1 MDSEESSPIS
11 NNKELAI
18 GEDDAGPMRPK
29 VFKVESNPPTNITT
43 NTTTED
49 DNQESICD
57 EEEDGDKKEEEEIAE
72 EDEVEES
79 NIYYGLNMIGIL
91 SKHCSRTAAYHKDF
105 SQPNCSSEDPIR
117 VPYDKSKQF
126 RFLLTFGLK
135 KEDVDNN
142 TWYTTLGE
150 KFSKYILELV
160 DSSVCINSSQNVNH
174 VKQDSVRYDLSDS
187 LVGCEDKNNAENR
200 EPDKILTNPQEQVR
214 NSLNLM
220 YDKLIKIQV
229 TKNTNLGG
237 PLSSNRISKVFLI
250 GPAGTGKTT
259 LLNHFYKDHKNSFLY
274 LTHQHALCQEV
285 VRNTDVPN
293 NQAFTFCKIL
303 KSLGSLTWADYVQ
316 VEKLIKN
323 FNCSYIYEVIDD
335 IRKNLHKYRFNEFN
349 QLLFNIGGICVN
361 FKEPLIVCLDEFS
374 MIPNNMIYLLIALLD
389 GWCRFHKKK
398 IMLIFCGNCHHLKP
412 FYTSECVSNDEGED
426 NVPKFKCS
434 VDVSEAGVA
443 VEHPFDHLCYKFD
456 NLNINCRC
464 LFLHGRELSDK
475 YLILSQYVKD
485 TRKNVL
491 QVQEKL
497 ISSKNNQELV
507 QHINNFFKYECNV
520 RNIDFSYPALI
531 FNDELLEFFKYPDD
545 YCIRQ
550 PEDKV
555 TEEGSSENRY
565 DEDDMIF
572 LLKLYNWWLKVKKY
586 FKYFC
591 FRSFTNLD
599 AHFMNIQLFYSV
611 FNQLTA
617 VKVSDRLMCKLAY
630 IYLLDQSDCPHY
642 GIFTTYPVPVTPL
655 ILGMPYKMLKS
666 YKLINKG
673 EIVILLYI
681 HDTIIPKESFLICCK
696 EIDPR
701 QMFVVRPD
709 IVTTPLFCNGTHIFQ
724 YQCRNSQGKIYIKQ
738 IDDDDYKQLYAY
750 PIDLAIN
757 GTIRSSVGC
766 SYDTDLYLNLS
777 GASKEDVYVSC
788 TRVTSKAS
796 IKGIQI

>member
-1 MDSEESSPIS
+1 MDSEESRPIS

-18 GEDDAGPMRPK
+18 EEDDAGPTRPK
-29 VFKVESNPPTNITT
+29 VFKVESNPST
-43 NTTTED
+43 NTITED

-57 EEEDGDKKEEEEIAE
+57 EEEDGDKKEEEESTE

-79 NIYYGLNMIGIL
+79 IIHYVDIIKIL
-91 SKHCSRTAAYHKDF
+91 SGHYSRTVADHEDF
-105 SQPNCSSEDPIR
+105 PQSDCSSVYHTGTIK
-117 VPYDKSKQF
+117 VPYDISKKF
-126 RFLLTFGLK
+126 SFLLTFGFK

-142 TWYTTLGE
+142 TWYTTLCGN
-150 KFSKYILELV
+150 FSKYILQLV
-160 DSSVCINSSQNVNH
+160 HPSVCINSSQNVIP
-174 VKQDSVRYDLSDS
+174 VEQYTVPYYLSDS
-187 LVGCEDKNNAENR
+187 LVGCKDKNNVENI
-200 EPDKILTNPQEQVR
+200 EPDKILTKLQKQVLH
-214 NSLNLM
+214 SLNLV
-220 YDKLIKIQV
+220 YTELIKIQV
-229 TKNTNLGG
+229 TKNTNFGG
-237 PLSSNRISKVFLI
+237 ALSPNCIAKVFLI

-259 LLNHFYKDHKNSFLY
+259 LLKHFYKDHKNSFLY
-274 LTHQHALCQEV
+274 LTHQHVLCQEF
-285 VRNTDVPN
+285 VRNMDVPN
-293 NQAFTFCKIL
+293 NQVLTFCKIL
-303 KSLGSLTWADYVQ
+303 MSLGSLTWDDYLR
-316 VEKLIKN
+316 VESLIKN
-323 FNCSYIYEVIDD
+323 FNCSDIYEVIHD
-335 IRKNLHKYRFNEFN
+335 IRKNLNKYHFNKFN
-349 QLLFNIGGICVN
+349 QLLFNIGGIRVN
-361 FKEPLIVCLDEFS
+361 SKEPLIVCLDEFS
-374 MIPNNMIYLLIALLD
+374 MIPNNMIYLFIALLD
-389 GWCRFHKKK
+389 GWCRFNKKK
-398 IMLIFCGNCHHLKP
+398 IMLIFCGNCHHLEP
-412 FYTSECVSNDEGED
+412 FYTSKCVSNDEGED

-434 VDVSEAGVA
+434 VDVSESEIA
-443 VEHPFDHLCYKFD
+443 VEHPFDHPCYKLD
-456 NLNINCRC
+456 NLNINSRC
-464 LFLHGRELSDK
+464 LFLHGREISDK

-485 TRKNVL
+485 TRENVL
-491 QVQEKL
+491 QVQKKL

-507 QHINNFFKYECNV
+507 EHVKNLFKYECNV

-531 FNDELLEFFKYPDD
+531 FIDELLKFFKYPDD

-550 PEDKV
+550 PKDKV
-555 TEEGSSENRY
+555 TEEGNSENQY
-565 DEDDMIF
+565 DENNMMAF
-572 LLKLYNWWLKVKKY
+572 LLKLYNWWLKVKEY

-617 VKVSDRLMCKLAY
+617 VRVSDRLMCKLAC
-630 IYLLDQSDCPHY
+630 IYLLDQSAWPRY
-642 GIFTTYPVPVTPL
+642 GIFTELPVPVTPL

-666 YKLINKG
+666 YEFIKKG

-681 HDTIIPKESFLICCK
+681 HHTTIPKESFLVCCK

-724 YQCRNSQGKIYIKQ
+724 YQYRDSQGKTYIKQ
-738 IDDDDYKQLYAY
+738 VEEDDCKKLYAY
-750 PIDLAIN
+750 PIDLAIS